1 MEADSPILIELNSD
15 LQALGQIC
23 ENEITDDHPIV
34 TSFCK
39 TLESVFRHGF
49 VKDYKESNEFF
60 NVILNL
66 YDQQNTIGSK
76 YTTKYRLTLNTCA
89 YNYFAGAKGCSG
101 TLPVVIL
108 KSIEFICS
116 VKNLYS
122 SKGRGKYLTH
132 ND

>member
-76 YTTKYRLTLNTCA
+76 H
-89 YNYFAGAKGCSG
+89 YNKAK
-101 TLPVVIL
+101 IDIEY
-108 KSIEFICS
+108 SIIHVHMIIPQEQKA
-116 VKNLYS
+116 VAEHYQWLY
-122 SKGRGKYLTH
+122 
-132 ND
+132 